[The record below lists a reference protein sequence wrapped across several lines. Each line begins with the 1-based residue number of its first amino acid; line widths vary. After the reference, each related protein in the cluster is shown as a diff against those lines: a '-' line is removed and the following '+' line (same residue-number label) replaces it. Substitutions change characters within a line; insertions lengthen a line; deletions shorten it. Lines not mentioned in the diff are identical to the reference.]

1 MSLMVE
7 SEVRQ
12 CLMGI
17 EIDMNNYSNKGNA
30 DRENGSVDCTLSLNV
45 KTPGCIS
52 SHT

>member
-1 MSLMVE
+1 MVE

-12 CLMGI
+12 CLNEI
-17 EIDMNNYSNKGNA
+17 EIDVNHYSNTSHT